1 MSAPLVVVT
10 GASSG
15 IGRAAARAFAAEGH
29 PVLGVSLDGGD
40 AGEGVTSVAADVRD
54 FDALAEAIGDATAEH
69 GPADCLLNSAGT
81 IDMSEFHASPPERF
95 RRDVETNLI
104 GAMNAARAV
113 IGPMLDAGRGTILN
127 VSSVSDREPG
137 PAALGYTAS
146 KYGLRAFGESLRLAY
161 GKRGLRAV
169 NLAPGYVKTP
179 LHEQMGISFEEYRET
194 LGDPDFMSAEQLADV
209 ILWCYRLPAEITVRD
224 LEITP
229 TRTTF

>member
-1 MSAPLVVVT
+1 MSPPLVVVT

-29 PVLGVSLDGGD
+29 PVLGVSLDG
-40 AGEGVTSVAADVRD
+40 AEVGEGATSVAADVRD
-54 FDALAEAIGDATAEH
+54 HAALEEAVGGAVSEN
-69 GPADCLLNSAGT
+69 GPVDCLVNSAGT
-81 IDMSEFHASPPERF
+81 FDMSEFHASPPQKY

-104 GAMNAARAV
+104 GAMNAARIV
-113 IGPMLDAGRGTILN
+113 IGPMLNAGRGTILN

-137 PAALGYTAS
+137 PAAMGYTAS

-161 GKRGLRAV
+161 GRRGLRAI

-179 LHEQMGISFEEYRET
+179 LHEQMGISFEEYRQM

-209 ILWCYRLPAEITVRD
+209 ILWCYRLPAELTVRD
-224 LEITP
+224 LEIAP

>member
-15 IGRAAARAFAAEGH
+15 IGHAAAQAFAAAGH
-29 PVLGVSLDGGD
+29 PVLGISLDGGD
-40 AGEGVTSVAADVRD
+40 AGDGVTSAAADVRD
-54 FDALAEAIGDATAEH
+54 HAALQEAIGGATSEH
-69 GPADCLLNSAGT
+69 GAVDCLVNSAGT
-81 IDMSEFHASPPERF
+81 FDMSEFHASPPDRY

-104 GAMNAARAV
+104 GAMNAARIV
-113 IGPMLDAGRGTILN
+113 IGPMLDAGAGTILN

-137 PAALGYTAS
+137 PAAMGYTAS

-161 GKRGLRAV
+161 GKRGLRAI

-179 LHEQMGISFEEYRET
+179 LHEQMGISFEEYTEM
-194 LGDPDFMSAEQLADV
+194 LGDPDFMSAEQLAEV
-209 ILWCYRLPAEITVRD
+209 ILWCYRLPAELTVRD
-224 LEITP
+224 LEIAP